1 MANITKVKLLAVPID
16 KDYQHTLYFAN
27 ATDQHNYFEG
37 KKQKEY
43 TDFSFQRHD
52 NIIRIPEHIDTLLAA
67 GCNYVMYQNPS
78 FSNKW
83 FYAFVEN
90 MEYINDGRTDVKI
103 RTDCIQTW
111 MFDITIKPSFV
122 EREHAASDEIGEHT
136 IDEGLETGEYVVNNR
151 YSLTTGDT
159 LMIVVAVAK
168 NSEGEMETGYFYN
181 GIYSGLRY
189 YAFPATSDSKLQE
202 FLEKYDSEGIGE
214 SINCMFLAPAAL
226 AANDGVINWAQPI
239 PESWKPHTIRMNKV
253 TGQTSDAEVVQEF
266 SKNYIDNQYVPRN
279 KKLMCYPYRY
289 MMVTNNAGSAAVYKF
304 ELFFDEMAGTGERE
318 RYLLEPAFTLESVL
332 TPGCSGRLYP
342 VKYNGAAVNYEE
354 GLTMGKFPILNWASD
369 AFTNWMTQN
378 SINQAANLVLG
389 AGQIGVGIAMAAGAI
404 ATGGLTGIMAGGTIV
419 GGLTQITNTIAQIRE
434 ASFTPPTIKG
444 NVNAGDAITA
454 MGKNEFDFYVMS
466 VKNEHAKKLDEYFDM
481 YGYKCQRVK
490 IPEKDH
496 RASYW
501 FTKTLNA
508 NIVGTIPQQDLQ
520 VIKDCYNNGITFW
533 RRTADFRNYS
543 ASNGIV

>member
-1 MANITKVKLLAVPID
+1 MANITNVKLLAVPID
-16 KDYQHTLYFAN
+16 KDYQHTLYFAS
-27 ATDQHNYFEG
+27 ATEQYSYFAG
-37 KKQKEY
+37 KKKKEY

-52 NIIRIPEHIDTLLAA
+52 SIIRIPEHIDTLLAA

-78 FSNKW
+78 FANKW
-83 FYAFVEN
+83 FYAFIEN

-111 MFDITIKPSFV
+111 MFNITMKPSFV

-136 IDEGLETGEYVVNNR
+136 IDEGLETGEFVVNDR

-168 NSEGEMETGYFYN
+168 NAEGEQETGYFYN

-189 YAFPATSDSKLQE
+189 YAFPATSDGKLQA
-202 FLEKYDSEGIGE
+202 FLEKYDSEAIGD
-214 SINCMFLAPAAL
+214 SINCMFLAPATL
-226 AANDGVINWAQPI
+226 AAKDGVINWAQPI
-239 PESWKPHTIRMNKV
+239 AESTKPHTIRLNKA

-266 SKNYIDNQYVPRN
+266 SKEYIDNQYIPRN

-289 MMVTNNAGSAAVYKF
+289 LMVTNNAGSAAVYKF
-304 ELFFDEMAGTGERE
+304 ELFFDEGAGTGERP
-318 RYLLEPAFTLESVL
+318 RHQLEPSFTLETVL

-378 SINQAANLVLG
+378 SVNIALNIAAG
-389 AGQIGVGIAMAAGAI
+389 AGQIVAGAALAI
-404 ATGGLTGIMAGGTIV
+404 GSGGLATAIGGGSIV
-419 GGLTQITNTIAQIRE
+419 GGVSQIANTIAQVHQQ
-434 ASFTPPTIKG
+434 SFAPPTIKG

-466 VKNEHAKKLDEYFDM
+466 VKNEHAKKIDEYFDM

-490 IPEKDH
+490 IPEKAH
-496 RASYW
+496 RAAYW
-501 FTKTLNA
+501 FTKTIDA
-508 NIVGTIPQQDLQ
+508 NITGTIPQQDLQ
-520 VIKDCYNNGITFW
+520 VIKDCYNKGITFW
-533 RRTADFRNYS
+533 RSTANFRDYS
-543 ASNGIV
+543 VANGIV